1 MRNILNLFFVFTFCL
16 QLSAQTLEIIIPG
29 SVTNYESKAK
39 IFGATLYLVQDGVTL
54 SKTITTN
61 TGEYNIVSKI
71 NKKIPFELI
80 ISKPNYITKK
90 VYFDFKTITTR
101 GQDPSV
107 QAVSEL
113 VVELFATKKGVS
125 ITVGPSDYAEKFTWD
140 NDQKIAVPDEQYKK
154 MSDDKIINFYKESE
168 NNAIVSILITK
179 ADASARAGNYQ
190 NALSYADSALTVK
203 QNDSIILKKKVDYQK
218 GWDALI
224 ANEKK
229 AAEIVVLLREGDELI
244 KLDKLPEATTK
255 FNEVIKKDPANA
267 EAKKQLDIIKGLVA
281 AKASQTKDAQELIKL
296 RSNADKFITKK
307 QYSDAIL
314 ELNKAAERIFGEKTG
329 SISGSLL
336 TSRVLVRDHPKLLR
350 LFSEDGAKEG
360 DASPELN
367 LYDDRGFNHVIKIT
381 TWKQATPE
389 RGGGFFVVARD
400 LTALKAMEAT
410 WPKASESEPLSEA
423 GPPFPRLGSNDIW
436 FRGE

>member
-29 SVTNYESKAK
+29 YVTNYESKAK

-101 GQDPSV
+101 GQDPRV

-179 ADASARAGNYQ
+179 ADASARAGN
-190 NALSYADSALTVK
+190 
-203 QNDSIILKKKVDYQK
+203 
-218 GWDALI
+218 
-224 ANEKK
+224 
-229 AAEIVVLLREGDELI
+229 
-244 KLDKLPEATTK
+244 
-255 FNEVIKKDPANA
+255 
-267 EAKKQLDIIKGLVA
+267 
-281 AKASQTKDAQELIKL
+281 
-296 RSNADKFITKK
+296 
-307 QYSDAIL
+307 
-314 ELNKAAERIFGEKTG
+314 
-329 SISGSLL
+329 
-336 TSRVLVRDHPKLLR
+336 
-350 LFSEDGAKEG
+350 
-360 DASPELN
+360 
-367 LYDDRGFNHVIKIT
+367 
-381 TWKQATPE
+381 
-389 RGGGFFVVARD
+389 
-400 LTALKAMEAT
+400 
-410 WPKASESEPLSEA
+410 
-423 GPPFPRLGSNDIW
+423 
-436 FRGE
+436 